1 MLKIPELIINSN
13 LNSVHTVEICM
24 QKKVRQTQLS
34 ITFPPHVYVTAACGS
49 VLWKLRMDSKGN
61 RLPGL
66 SQPTPKQKWEKC
78 GRAGVTETP
87 KELSKNRE
95 REKKPIKT
103 YVLGPWRPMSCL
115 KSPRLNLQRPQ
126 VRLRGYQPLF
136 GVNYHCLSRYVP
148 LHLNGLTCL
157 MQSGGWK
164 QRANVYQRPRSGFFE
179 CTSAGRD
186 SGIPITYSSGCVC
199 VEMGCERK
207 PVGGRGVEPCH
218 PVVTSHTCPLFRRD
232 RIALTFVQTLCAFQR
247 WMFVLHFKANTRKD
261 FVQILFMS
269 THSSSGSTCC
279 QRHRIR

>member
-1 MLKIPELIINSN
+1 MFDNYLSKAFQTYSLRHSN
-13 LNSVHTVEICM
+13 RKSWKFQNWWWNWNLHSVHTVDIRM
-24 QKKVRQTQLS
+24 QKKVRQKQLS

-78 GRAGVTETP
+78 GRAGGTETP

-95 REKKPIKT
+95 RKKKPIKT

-136 GVNYHCLSRYVP
+136 GVNHHCLSRYVP

-164 QRANVYQRPRSGFFE
+164 QKANVYQRLRSGFS
-179 CTSAGRD
+179 SALLLAETQGFLSRPALGV
-186 SGIPITYSSGCVC
+186 SVWRWGVRGSQW
-199 VEMGCERK
+199 
-207 PVGGRGVEPCH
+207 GVEVLN
-218 PVVTSHTCPLFRRD
+218 PVILLLPVTLARCSAVTAEH
-232 RIALTFVQTLCAFQR
+232 
-247 WMFVLHFKANTRKD
+247 
-261 FVQILFMS
+261 
-269 THSSSGSTCC
+269 
-279 QRHRIR
+279 